1 MNVKYM
7 IVGLLAF
14 MVVPVVLA
22 ETYRC
27 SKCRERVSHSDTYC
41 VRCGERVALPPVART
56 PERPRVATQ
65 VQDGGY
71 YWQNGGYHWKA
82 RVGRQPRD
90 YTLPVPLGM
99 GRGLLEIVCSPV
111 EILRLAS
118 RLECGALEKYKGD
131 FGQQVGFTMFGLPLG
146 TCVVGSLGAL
156 ADIVVGTF
164 DVISLGSLG
173 NATWG
178 TANDLKSPYVFER
191 SWTNEEPVR
200 YGLIGM

>member
-1 MNVKYM
+1 MNMKYR
-7 IVGLLAF
+7 ITGLLVFFAVS
-14 MVVPVVLA
+14 VVWA

-41 VRCGERVALPPVART
+41 VRCGERIVWTPVRT
-56 PERPRVATQ
+56 PERPRVTR
-65 VQDGGY
+65 VQDGGP
-71 YWQNGGYHWKA
+71 YWQN
-82 RVGRQPRD
+82 RVVRHSRD

>member
-1 MNVKYM
+1 MNMKYR
-7 IVGLLAF
+7 ITGLLVFFAVF
-14 MVVPVVLA
+14 VVWA
-22 ETYRC
+22 GTHRC
-27 SKCRERVSHSDTYC
+27 SKCREMVSRSDTYC
-41 VRCGERVALPPVART
+41 VRCGERIVWTPVRT
-56 PERPRVATQ
+56 PERPRVTR
-65 VQDGGY
+65 VQDGGP
-71 YWQNGGYHWKA
+71 YWQN
-82 RVGRQPRD
+82 RVVRQSRD

>member
-1 MNVKYM
+1 
-7 IVGLLAF
+7 
-14 MVVPVVLA
+14 
-22 ETYRC
+22 
-27 SKCRERVSHSDTYC
+27 
-41 VRCGERVALPPVART
+41 
-56 PERPRVATQ
+56 
-65 VQDGGY
+65 
-71 YWQNGGYHWKA
+71 
-82 RVGRQPRD
+82 
-90 YTLPVPLGM
+90 
-99 GRGLLEIVCSPV
+99 
-111 EILRLAS
+111 
-118 RLECGALEKYKGD
+118 
-131 FGQQVGFTMFGLPLG
+131 MFGLPLG